1 MTCRIFEAKQPYIA
15 MGAFID
21 QSSLLIGDVEVG
33 EESSIWPLAILRGD
47 VQAVR
52 VGMKTNIQDGC
63 ILNVVSPSE
72 RVPNGYPLV
81 IGDFVSIGHQ
91 SALNGCTIGHNVLI
105 GAGTI
110 ILEGAVIPSNTIIA
124 AGSVVSSDIKLEA
137 GYSWAGS
144 PLQQSRKLTKEDVL
158 NIKAIAEEHVL
169 LKNRYLLEFQ
179 RQRERE
185 REKF

>member
-33 EESSIWPLAILRGD
+33 EESSIWPFAILRGD

-52 VGMKTNIQDGC
+52 VGMKTNVQDGC
-63 ILNVVSPSE
+63 VLNVVSPSD
-72 RVPNGYPLV
+72 RNPNGHPVV

-91 SALNGCTIGHNVLI
+91 SALHGCTIGNNVHL
-105 GAGTI
+105 GPGSI

-124 AGSVVSSDIKLEA
+124 AGSVVAADAKLEA
-137 GYSWAGS
+137 GHLWAGTT
-144 PLQQSRKLTKEDVL
+144 LEKSRKLTKEDIV
-158 NIKAIAEEHVL
+158 NIKAMAEEYVL